1 MSCASGLR
9 RLGDPTGKTERD
21 WVDAMNRGP
30 QSITA
35 MPSGGRLLQWH
46 SGTYLRQHVA
56 VLFSAQH
63 VFVKITHRYQC

>member
-21 WVDAMNRGP
+21 WVNAMGRNP
-30 QSITA
+30 SSISA
-35 MPSGGRLLQWH
+35 LAGGARLLQWQ

-56 VLFSAQH
+56 VMFDAQH